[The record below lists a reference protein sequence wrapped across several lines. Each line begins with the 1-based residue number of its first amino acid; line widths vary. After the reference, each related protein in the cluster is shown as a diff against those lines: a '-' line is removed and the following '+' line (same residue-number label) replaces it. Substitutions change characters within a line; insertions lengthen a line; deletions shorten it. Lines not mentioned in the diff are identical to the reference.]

1 MGRRLSST
9 PIVKHKIGLYE
20 GDFEKLQLL
29 FPQRGGSAA
38 LRDLLR
44 DFLKRV
50 ESTPSKIDINITAE
64 VDIPN
69 D

>member
-9 PIVKHKIGLYE
+9 PIVKHKVGLYE

-50 ESTPSKIDINITAE
+50 EATPSKLDIDITVE